1 LEYESDT
8 LGGVR
13 HLQVTP
19 KNLLRI
25 TQPVHETPD
34 KVVVLNFTLKVVSTV
49 AGLNATHVMEKKKK
63 MKSR

>member
-8 LGGVR
+8 LRGVR

-25 TQPVHETPD
+25 TQPVHATPD
-34 KVVVLNFTLKVVSTV
+34 KAAVLNFTLKVVSYV
-49 AGLNATHVMEKKKK
+49 AALDATHM
-63 MKSR
+63 

>member
-8 LGGVR
+8 LRGVR
-13 HLQVTP
+13 HLQVTS

-25 TQPVHETPD
+25 TQPVHKTPD

-49 AGLNATHVMEKKKK
+49 AGLNAIHVIKK
-63 MKSR
+63 MKGC

>member
-8 LGGVR
+8 LRGVI

-25 TQPVHETPD
+25 TQPVLGTPD

-49 AGLNATHVMEKKKK
+49 AGLDTTPV
-63 MKSR
+63 

>member
-8 LGGVR
+8 LRGVR
-13 HLQVTP
+13 HLKVTS

-34 KVVVLNFTLKVVSTV
+34 KVVVLNFTLKVVSAV
-49 AGLNATHVMEKKKK
+49 AGLNAIHVMKK
-63 MKSR
+63 

>member
-8 LGGVR
+8 LRGVR

-19 KNLLRI
+19 KNLFRI

-49 AGLNATHVMEKKKK
+49 AGPDATQM
-63 MKSR
+63 